1 MQVGLAHLLPG
12 ATRLTGDETGINE
25 TYRGVVETA
34 SDKRLAYVKL
44 LPVKQLV
51 NELVCSVLGRSIGL
65 PVPEGFLV
73 AVLRD
78 DYSDSPALLASGLS
92 DALGFGVVLLPY
104 PDLRR
109 RIKTEGVAVVDQFIR
124 TWTGWR
130 EAMTFDEWVANRDR
144 NQGNLLVGAE
154 GDVWLIDHSHA
165 FTGPSWVAP
174 DLQPGVSVP
183 NQIAENIVP
192 TLTLPQR
199 YATWHLVQQLSE
211 QYAAVDTENVLRLSR
226 CDAFLGS
233 VDATALRDFLRLR
246 TAELL
251 RLIGQRLGL
260 PVIV

>member
-25 TYRGVVETA
+25 TYRGVVETV

-44 LPVKQLV
+44 LPAKQLV
-51 NELVCSVLGRSIGL
+51 NEVVCSVLGRSIGL
-65 PVPEGFLV
+65 SIPEGFLV
-73 AVLRD
+73 AVLRN
-78 DYSDSPALLASGLS
+78 DYPDSLALQASGLD
-92 DALGFGVVLLPY
+92 DALGFGVVSLPH

-109 RIKTEGVAVVDQFIR
+109 RIKMEGVAVVEQFIK
-124 TWTGWR
+124 TWSSWR
-130 EAMTFDEWVANRDR
+130 EAMTFDEWVANCDR

-165 FTGPSWVAP
+165 FTGPSWVAV

-183 NQIAENIVP
+183 NQIADNIVP

-199 YATWHLVQQLSE
+199 HATWQLVQQLSA
-211 QYAAVDTENVLRLSR
+211 QFAAVDIENVLGLSR

-233 VDATALRDFLRLR
+233 ADATALRDFLRLR

>member
-1 MQVGLAHLLPG
+1 MQIGLVHLLPG
-12 ATRLTGDETGINE
+12 ATRLTGDDTGVNE

-51 NELVCSVLGRSIGL
+51 NEIVCSVLGRSIGL
-65 PVPEGFLV
+65 PIPEGFLV

-78 DYSDSPALLASGLS
+78 DYPDSPGLQANDLN
-92 DALGFGVVLLPY
+92 DALGFGVVSLPH

-109 RIKTEGVAVVDQFIR
+109 RVKAQGVTVIDQFIR
-124 TWTGWR
+124 SWTGWR

-154 GDVWLIDHSHA
+154 GDVWLIDHGHA
-165 FTGPSWVAP
+165 FTGPNWTAA

-183 NQIAENIVP
+183 NQIADNIVP
-192 TLTLPQR
+192 TLMLPQR
-199 YATWHLVQQLSE
+199 HATWQLVQQLAA
-211 QYAAVDTENVLRLSR
+211 QYAAVDIEDILKLSR
-226 CDAFLGS
+226 CDALLQS
-233 VDATALRDFLRLR
+233 PDAIALRDFLKLR
-246 TAELL
+246 TGELL